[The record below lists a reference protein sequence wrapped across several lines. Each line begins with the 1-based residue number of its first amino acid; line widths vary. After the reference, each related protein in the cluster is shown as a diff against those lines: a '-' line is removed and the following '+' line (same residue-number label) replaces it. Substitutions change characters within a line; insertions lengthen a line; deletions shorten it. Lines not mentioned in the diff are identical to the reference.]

1 MIGVLIMLEEFRKF
15 IIKGNVIDLAIGI
28 VIGGAFTGIVNSLVN
43 NIIMPL
49 VGVLTAGVNFKDIN
63 INLTPL
69 AEVLGNKVIPD
80 GGIYMS
86 IGLFINSIVEFL
98 IIALTLFIIIKAI
111 NVSREKMESLIKKDD
126 KKKENIISEEK
137 KAEIKLLEEIR
148 DILKSNE

>member
-1 MIGVLIMLEEFRKF
+1 MKQHRLLVL
-15 IIKGNVIDLAIGI
+15 
-28 VIGGAFTGIVNSLVN
+28 SLVN
-43 NIIMPL
+43 NIIMPFI
-49 VGVLTAGVNFKDIN
+49 GVITAGVNFKDIN

-148 DILKSNE
+148 DILKSNEW